1 MKMRTKLHAIVLGGI
16 VTSLLLLAACGKK
29 GDKSDSGSAAI
40 KPGST
45 DDLGQRNFSGDLKL
59 AVQGRQLFIEYNCYG
74 CHGGLAG
81 GAMGPSLRDTTWKFG
96 GSDSAIYHSIH
107 DGRPMGMPPW
117 AGRLTDRQ
125 IGAIIEYIHSIRTKA
140 EPQFFFAQGGDT
152 TAAPSANAAPPPSPN
167 PIPMPGQR
175 PDTVRNPTKKTE

>member
-1 MKMRTKLHAIVLGGI
+1 MRTKLQAVVVGGALS
-16 VTSLLLLAACGKK
+16 TLLLLAACGGK
-29 GDKSDSGSAAI
+29 GDSGDAGKAAA

-45 DDLGQRNFSGDLKL
+45 DDIGQHTFSGDQKL
-59 AVQGRQLFIEYNCYG
+59 AVQGRELFIANNCYG

-81 GAMGPSLRDTTWKFG
+81 GAMGPSLRDTTWKYG
-96 GSDSAIYHSIH
+96 GSDSMIYHSIH

-125 IGAIIEYIHSIRTKA
+125 IGALIEYIHSLRTKA

-152 TAAPSANAAPPPSPN
+152 TAMPAANAAPRASPN
-167 PIPMPGQR
+167 SIPMPGPH
-175 PDTVRNPTKKTE
+175 PDTVKHPAPKKTE